1 MLLSSQIA
9 GNSVN
14 CYYLRMRIP
23 RLQLARFLPYRLSVT
38 SNLVSAMIASRYQDL
53 FEISIPQ
60 WRVIAVIGE
69 HGSASQ
75 QIIGNVT
82 RMDKVTVSRAAISLA
97 ARKLITRK
105 IDPNDKRS
113 QRLALSPLGKQLY
126 DSIAPRA
133 MEMESQ
139 IFSCLSVRDR
149 RMLVRVLSAIDARV
163 DVIAAKG

>member
-1 MLLSSQIA
+1 
-9 GNSVN
+9 
-14 CYYLRMRIP
+14 MRIP